1 MFVDIWVVRLFCAGD
16 CILPSF
22 ERDSRFTRAEI
33 FGFAIVLMATSILP
47 VAGRPGYVI
56 AMAFAGTFLL
66 YNVIKLMRAASV
78 VLASRLLHASVLYLP
93 VVLGVMIAYKH

>member
-33 FGFAIVLMATSILP
+33 FGFAIVLMATTILP
-47 VAGRPGYVI
+47 VAGKPGYLI
-56 AMAFAGTFLL
+56 AMTLAATFLL
-66 YNVIKLMRAASV
+66 YHVIKLMRAAEV
-78 VLASRLLHASVLYLP
+78 VLAGGLLHASVLYL
-93 VVLGVMIAYKH
+93 MIAYKH